1 MDMTELDRAG
11 SLPDPHP
18 AGGRPRS
25 PLTLDDTGLAPGW
38 LNQHMLRHLYIAG
51 DVDCAEL
58 SARLLLPFRLV
69 ETMIGKLRMAKL
81 IEPVGGNRS
90 SSKWT
95 FALTDSGRAHAA
107 EALSHSRY
115 VGPAPVSLDDYRRQ
129 LAMCSPP
136 HPSGCGPQPPGD
148 AFSNLALDDSTVEQ
162 LGIAL
167 ASQRNFIVHG
177 PRGSG
182 RSSLVG
188 QLAAISRGIVWVPHA
203 VLAGD
208 QVVRIFDRALH
219 ESVDGLIAPDLQ
231 TPADPSA
238 ASAEGLSV
246 DRRWVACR
254 EPVVKVNGAM
264 GRQAITARKIHDDHS
279 IDAPVAIKASPGIL
293 IVDDASA
300 AGRGLEP
307 ALCRLHDAIERGAD
321 QVTRR
326 DGQVIDFPIRLRLVT
341 VESRPP
347 ARRGFQ
353 RRGAR
358 LAYAVSLG
366 PLSVHSYRRAVQLAA
381 RKHGLKCDIRAEDAL
396 LAQHHDG
403 AGIGRLASVPDA
415 VLGRI
420 ADRLL
425 WQGGPPVVD
434 PTQIDW
440 AWQQLFGRTPVGA
453 GQ

>member
-1 MDMTELDRAG
+1 MDMTELDRAD
-11 SLPDPHP
+11 SLPNPHP
-18 AGGRPRS
+18 STGRPRS
-25 PLTLDDTGLAPGW
+25 PLTIDDTGLAPGW
-38 LNQHMLRHLYIAG
+38 LNQLVLRHLYVAG
-51 DVDCAEL
+51 DIDCAEL

-90 SSKWT
+90 SSQWT
-95 FALTDSGRAHAA
+95 FALTDSGRARAA
-107 EALSHSRY
+107 EALSRSRY
-115 VGPAPVSLDDYRRQ
+115 VGPAPVSLDAYRRQ
-129 LAMCSPP
+129 LGLRLLP
-136 HPSGCGPQPPGD
+136 HSSACGRQLPGD

-167 ASQRNFIVHG
+167 ASQRNFVVHG
-177 PRGSG
+177 PPGSG

-208 QVVRIFDRALH
+208 QVVRIFDRGLH
-219 ESVDGLIAPDLQ
+219 ESVDGSIAPDPQ

-238 ASAEGLSV
+238 ASAEELAV
-246 DRRWVACR
+246 DRRWVACS
-254 EPVVKVNGAM
+254 EPVVRVNGAL

-307 ALCRLHDAIERGAD
+307 ALRRLHDAIERGAD

-326 DGQVIDFPIRLRLVT
+326 DGQVIDFPLRLRLVT

-358 LAYAVSLG
+358 LAHAVSLG
-366 PLSVHSYRRAVQLAA
+366 PLSVHSYRRAVQIAA
-381 RKHGLKCDIRAEDAL
+381 RKHGLKCDSHAEDAL

-403 AGIGRLASVPDA
+403 EGIGRLASVPDA
-415 VLGRI
+415 VFGRI

-440 AWQQLFGRTPVGA
+440 AWQQLFGRTLVGA